1 MSDINLSISTGT
13 NVLTQAV
20 GSDEVNLALS
30 STTNVHTTA
39 IQTQNNISI
48 DLDASV
54 TPTSILNLTDVNAS
68 SITNGQLLQFDS
80 TSGTFLNSDISL
92 NELSDVAITS
102 VSNNQVLAY
111 NATSGNFVNVSLDS
125 DSFNI
130 DASQIAVNLGSGL
143 EGRLVTVNSDG
154 TLSAENLALYDT
166 AGAQGLQLIS
176 TDQGEPSIILD
187 NRNSSSTNPS
197 FIQFRKDKGAAGADG
212 DDIGKIDFVS
222 DDAGQTITTFGQILA
237 EVEEADDNDEAGK
250 LSLKV
255 SNDGTLRDGIVI
267 TGDKSTAGEVDVT
280 VGNGSASLTTVAGDL
295 SVTTGLTLGT
305 ALTVANGG
313 TGATSLTDNAFL
325 MGSGT
330 AAIEASPHLK
340 YSEPSGNVD
349 TFTFGDD
356 STTTVSIVSDNRAN
370 LNLSVEAASGTTD
383 TDGGDL
389 TLTAGGSTGAGDPGD
404 IIFLVSPTTSTGP
417 GTTNQNTPVEVM
429 RLEQG
434 SLTLQSSIN
443 SSPSFILKSTDSSVN
458 TGHSIQFIRDEG
470 DAGASGDILGII
482 QFTGDDAGQ
491 TQTDYAKFL
500 VTTDVATDGEESG
513 KIELQVASH
522 DAELVTGLS
531 LTGGSAEDE
540 IDVTIGSGS
549 DSVTTISGDLDIDGD
564 KITTAGNIEI
574 ETGGS
579 GNITLDA
586 AGDIALEA
594 GGGDITANANS
605 FTLSNDVGSSSNEPK
620 LTIHSLDNTTSSG
633 VLEFFSTRGTAGTT
647 DAVDGDDLG
656 RIDFKGQDDSTPT
669 EHTYASILGEIV
681 DATASN
687 EMGQMRFKVSSGYS
701 FTSLDVQALLLTGG
715 SNGRADVT
723 LGNSVSSMTTT
734 TGDLTVSGGDING
747 PTDGNLNISS
757 DDNILL
763 TLDADS
769 DSTSFVKVVSG
780 ASNVATI
787 SETGSIFTADTIELG
802 HATDTTIARS
812 AAGKVTIEGN
822 EIQTTNVHHHFLN
835 AGFFMSFPFSRYIPL
850 NGSILEQNTS
860 TASPEYTHFI
870 FPYDGFV
877 KTMWLRSETDMGS
890 TELKLYG
897 GTAGNQVTTAKGA
910 VTATV
915 SAEGTT
921 EFDFTSVTNTFVQGE
936 SMAVRIDPTD
946 DPDGGQNITIELVF
960 NLTT

>member
-1 MSDINLSISTGT
+1 MSVNVTTSQGNTVDVSVSGGNTVSFTQTSTSVSVSSPSVSSIVVTEKGPKGDTGATGATGPQGPTGATGAAGTTFTAGDGLDLTTGT
-13 NVLTQAV
+13 LSTDLKSNGGLVIE
-20 GSDEVNLALS
+20 SNKLAL
-30 STTNVHTTA
+30 
-39 IQTQNNISI
+39 
-48 DLDASV
+48 DLG
-54 TPTSILNLTDVNAS
+54 AS
-68 SITNGQLLQFDS
+68 SIT
-80 TSGTFLNSDISL
+80 
-92 NELSDVAITS
+92 
-102 VSNNQVLAY
+102 
-111 NATSGNFVNVSLDS
+111 
-125 DSFNI
+125 
-130 DASQIAVNLGSGL
+130 
-143 EGRLVTVNSDG
+143 G
-154 TLSAENLALYDT
+154 TLS
-166 AGAQGLQLIS
+166 
-176 TDQGEPSIILD
+176 
-187 NRNSSSTNPS
+187 
-197 FIQFRKDKGAAGADG
+197 
-212 DDIGKIDFVS
+212 VS
-222 DDAGQTITTFGQILA
+222 D
-237 EVEEADDNDEAGK
+237 
-250 LSLKV
+250 
-255 SNDGTLRDGIVI
+255 
-267 TGDKSTAGEVDVT
+267 
-280 VGNGSASLTTVAGDL
+280 
-295 SVTTGLTLGT
+295 
-305 ALTVANGG
+305 GG

-325 MGSGT
+325 MGNGT
-330 AAIEASPHLK
+330 GAIEANPHLK
-340 YSEPSGNVD
+340 YSDPGPNVEL
-349 TFTFGDD
+349 FTFGDD
-356 STTTVSIVSDNRAN
+356 NSASVTISTDNQAP
-370 LNLSVEAASGTTD
+370 LNLIVEAASGTTD

-389 TLTAGGSTGAGDPGD
+389 TLRAGGSTGAGDPGD
-404 IIFLVSPTTSTGP
+404 IIFQVSPTTSAGP

-443 SSPSFILKSTDSSVN
+443 SSPSFILKSTDSTMN
-458 TGHSIQFIRDEG
+458 AGHSIQFIRDEG
-470 DAGASGDILGII
+470 DAGQSLDVLGII

-491 TQTDYAKFL
+491 NQTDYAKFL
-500 VTTDVATDGEESG
+500 VTTDVATDGQESG

-531 LTGGSAEDE
+531 LTGGSLEDE
-540 IDVTIGSGS
+540 IDVTIGSGPS
-549 DSVTTISGDLDIDGD
+549 SVTTISGDLDIDGD
-564 KITTAGNIEI
+564 KITTAG
-574 ETGGS
+574 S
-579 GNITLDA
+579 ITLETV
-586 AGDIALEA
+586 GDIALEA

-669 EHTYASILGEIV
+669 ENTYASILGQIV
-681 DATASN
+681 DATANN
-687 EMGQMRFKVSSGYS
+687 EKGEIRFTVSSGYT
-701 FTSLDVQALLLTGG
+701 FTSIAVQALLLTGG

-723 LGNSVSSMTTT
+723 LGNTVSSMTTT

-763 TLDADS
+763 TLDSDS

-835 AGFFMSFPFSRYIPL
+835 AGFFLNFPFSRYIPL
-850 NGSILEQNTS
+850 NGSIVEQNTS
-860 TASPEYTHFI
+860 TLSPEYTHFT

-936 SMAVRIDPTD
+936 SMAVRIDPTN

>member
-1 MSDINLSISTGT
+1 MSVNVTTSQGNTVDVSVSGGNTVSFTQTSTSVSVSSPSVSSIVVTEKGPKGDTGATGATGPQGPTGATGAAGTTFTAGDGLDLTTGT
-13 NVLTQAV
+13 LSTDLKSNGGLVIE
-20 GSDEVNLALS
+20 SNKLAL
-30 STTNVHTTA
+30 
-39 IQTQNNISI
+39 
-48 DLDASV
+48 DLG
-54 TPTSILNLTDVNAS
+54 AS
-68 SITNGQLLQFDS
+68 SIT
-80 TSGTFLNSDISL
+80 
-92 NELSDVAITS
+92 
-102 VSNNQVLAY
+102 
-111 NATSGNFVNVSLDS
+111 
-125 DSFNI
+125 
-130 DASQIAVNLGSGL
+130 
-143 EGRLVTVNSDG
+143 G
-154 TLSAENLALYDT
+154 TLS
-166 AGAQGLQLIS
+166 
-176 TDQGEPSIILD
+176 
-187 NRNSSSTNPS
+187 
-197 FIQFRKDKGAAGADG
+197 
-212 DDIGKIDFVS
+212 VS
-222 DDAGQTITTFGQILA
+222 D
-237 EVEEADDNDEAGK
+237 
-250 LSLKV
+250 
-255 SNDGTLRDGIVI
+255 
-267 TGDKSTAGEVDVT
+267 
-280 VGNGSASLTTVAGDL
+280 
-295 SVTTGLTLGT
+295 
-305 ALTVANGG
+305 GG

-325 MGSGT
+325 MGNGT
-330 AAIEASPHLK
+330 GAIEANPHLK
-340 YSEPSGNVD
+340 YSDPGPNVEL
-349 TFTFGDD
+349 FTFGDD
-356 STTTVSIVSDNRAN
+356 NSASVTISTDNQAP
-370 LNLSVEAASGTTD
+370 LNLIVEAASGTTD

-389 TLTAGGSTGAGDPGD
+389 TLRAGGSTGAGDPGD
-404 IIFLVSPTTSTGP
+404 IIFQVSPTTSAGP

-443 SSPSFILKSTDSSVN
+443 SSPSFILKSTDSTMN
-458 TGHSIQFIRDEG
+458 AGHSIQFIRDEG
-470 DAGASGDILGII
+470 DAGQSLDVLGII

-491 TQTDYAKFL
+491 NQTDYAKFL
-500 VTTDVATDGEESG
+500 VTTDVATDGQESG
-513 KIELQVASH
+513 KIQLQVASH

-531 LTGGSAEDE
+531 LTGGSLEDE
-540 IDVTIGSGS
+540 IDVTIGSGPS
-549 DSVTTISGDLDIDGD
+549 SVTTISGDLDIDGD
-564 KITTAGNIEI
+564 KITTAG
-574 ETGGS
+574 S
-579 GNITLDA
+579 ITLETV
-586 AGDIALEA
+586 GDIALEA

-669 EHTYASILGEIV
+669 ENTYASILGQIV
-681 DATASN
+681 DATANN
-687 EMGQMRFKVSSGYS
+687 EKGEIRFTVSSGYT
-701 FTSLDVQALLLTGG
+701 FTSIAVQALLLTGG

-723 LGNSVSSMTTT
+723 LGNTVSSMTTT

-763 TLDADS
+763 TLDSDS

-835 AGFFMSFPFSRYIPL
+835 AGFFLNFPFSRYIPL
-850 NGSILEQNTS
+850 NGSIVEQNTS
-860 TASPEYTHFI
+860 TLSPEYTHFT

-936 SMAVRIDPTD
+936 SMAVRIDPTN

>member
-1 MSDINLSISTGT
+1 
-13 NVLTQAV
+13 
-20 GSDEVNLALS
+20 
-30 STTNVHTTA
+30 
-39 IQTQNNISI
+39 
-48 DLDASV
+48 
-54 TPTSILNLTDVNAS
+54 
-68 SITNGQLLQFDS
+68 
-80 TSGTFLNSDISL
+80 
-92 NELSDVAITS
+92 
-102 VSNNQVLAY
+102 
-111 NATSGNFVNVSLDS
+111 
-125 DSFNI
+125 
-130 DASQIAVNLGSGL
+130 
-143 EGRLVTVNSDG
+143 
-154 TLSAENLALYDT
+154 
-166 AGAQGLQLIS
+166 
-176 TDQGEPSIILD
+176 
-187 NRNSSSTNPS
+187 
-197 FIQFRKDKGAAGADG
+197 
-212 DDIGKIDFVS
+212 
-222 DDAGQTITTFGQILA
+222 
-237 EVEEADDNDEAGK
+237 
-250 LSLKV
+250 
-255 SNDGTLRDGIVI
+255 
-267 TGDKSTAGEVDVT
+267 
-280 VGNGSASLTTVAGDL
+280 
-295 SVTTGLTLGT
+295 
-305 ALTVANGG
+305 
-313 TGATSLTDNAFL
+313 
-325 MGSGT
+325 
-330 AAIEASPHLK
+330 
-340 YSEPSGNVD
+340 
-349 TFTFGDD
+349 
-356 STTTVSIVSDNRAN
+356 
-370 LNLSVEAASGTTD
+370 
-383 TDGGDL
+383 
-389 TLTAGGSTGAGDPGD
+389 
-404 IIFLVSPTTSTGP
+404 
-417 GTTNQNTPVEVM
+417 M

-443 SSPSFILKSTDSSVN
+443 SSPSFILKSTDSTMN

-470 DAGASGDILGII
+470 DAGQSLDVLGII

-491 TQTDYAKFL
+491 NQTDYAKFL
-500 VTTDVATDGEESG
+500 VTTDVATDGQESG

-531 LTGGSAEDE
+531 LTGGDAEDE

-549 DSVTTISGDLDIDGD
+549 NSVTTISGDLDIDGD

-594 GGGDITANANS
+594 GDGDITANANS
-605 FTLSNDVGSSSNEPK
+605 FILSNDVGTSSNEPK
-620 LTIHSLDNTTSSG
+620 LTIHSLDNTNSSG

-647 DAVDGDDLG
+647 DASDGDDLG

-669 EHTYASILGEIV
+669 ENTYASILGQIV
-681 DATASN
+681 DATANN
-687 EMGQMRFKVSSGYS
+687 EKGEIRFTVSSGYT
-701 FTSLDVQALLLTGG
+701 FTSIAVQALLLTGG

-723 LGNSVSSMTTT
+723 LGNTVSSMTTT

-780 ASNVATI
+780 ASDVATI

-835 AGFFMSFPFSRYIPL
+835 AGFFMSFPFSRFIPL

-890 TELKLYG
+890 TELKLFG